1 MENMPKPQ
9 IIRVC
14 DGVNLRVI
22 CTHRFKSVRMGIY
35 FILPADKK
43 KAPLFTL
50 LRGVLMRGCE
60 KYPSIQRLNIALD
73 ELYGTTVTMRNFLDG
88 DRQVISFNC
97 EMLDS
102 RYADFDGDGD
112 MDILGET
119 LDVLRQL
126 LLFPILENGLL
137 RSDTVERE
145 KEYQCDAIRDDLS
158 DTGAYAKEK
167 FRRAMCEGEPYG
179 VSLQGEVDYVQSITP
194 RQLTDAW
201 RELLSEA
208 AVEIFYVGSQSSDD
222 VERAM
227 HTAFDG
233 TPIFAPRE
241 NNNYPSLIHT
251 SERDTKFV
259 SEDKPIS
266 QSKLMLGWRYEG
278 GTSLADYCAAVML
291 CELLGVMQSSLL
303 YTHVRERLGLCYYC
317 GSSLEPSK
325 WILAVSCGTE
335 PAKRQT
341 ATDEILRIFKEI
353 QDGVLP
359 DGVLALAR
367 RSLEN
372 YLRQLPDGAGAME
385 GFYLARALEGG
396 ERENMTPREF
406 FDLINNVTK
415 EDVVRAAR
423 GFILDTVYFLN
434 ATEVD

>member
-1 MENMPKPQ
+1 
-9 IIRVC
+9 
-14 DGVNLRVI
+14 
-22 CTHRFKSVRMGIY
+22 
-35 FILPADKK
+35 
-43 KAPLFTL
+43 
-50 LRGVLMRGCE
+50 
-60 KYPSIQRLNIALD
+60 
-73 ELYGTTVTMRNFLDG
+73 
-88 DRQVISFNC
+88 
-97 EMLDS
+97 
-102 RYADFDGDGD
+102 
-112 MDILGET
+112 
-119 LDVLRQL
+119 
-126 LLFPILENGLL
+126 
-137 RSDTVERE
+137 
-145 KEYQCDAIRDDLS
+145 
-158 DTGAYAKEK
+158 
-167 FRRAMCEGEPYG
+167 MCEGEPYG

-201 RELLSEA
+201 RELLSTA
-208 AVEIFYVGSQSSDD
+208 AVEIFYVGSQGSDD

-233 TPIFAPRE
+233 TSIFAPRE

-415 EDVVRAAR
+415 EDIVRAAR